1 MEQIDVDRRVRGDY
15 TSVDLFLVPKATIY
29 VDLLADVFEAFDEDT
44 VELVIDESSM
54 PLPYYEALEIPLE
67 VFEEEHGIEDE
78 EEIDRETALD
88 LCEDLLELGLFDIGF
103 RGDSVAVHISHDG
116 HLNVKPL
123 NIDRK
128 EFQETVETI
137 GGRDGHE

>member
-1 MEQIDVDRRVRGDY
+1 MEQIDVDRTVRGDY
-15 TSVDLFLVPKATIY
+15 SSVDLFLVPKARIY

-54 PLPYYEALEIPLE
+54 PLPYYEALEIPLD

-78 EEIDRETALD
+78 DEIDRETALD

-103 RGDSVAVHISHDG
+103 RGERVAVHISHDG
-116 HLNVKPL
+116 YLNVKPL
-123 NIDRK
+123 NIDRN
-128 EFQETVETI
+128 EFQETIETI
-137 GGRDGHE
+137 GGHDGHE